1 MNWDMTITDL
11 FGFDWKD
18 QEKRSAG
25 KRPVPVWN
33 GKLPNVPANAILS
46 PALIPNAESARES
59 IHESDELAAKPIEDI
74 SQVMSKPIDDE
85 EFARL
90 VDAHYESLYR
100 FAVSLA
106 HSEADAR
113 DLVQD
118 TYARL
123 AQKGN
128 QLRSL
133 AKAKSWL
140 FTTLYRAYIDTHRH
154 QTRHPQVDLES
165 AEMELPV
172 SQAVAGEHL
181 DATMVQEAL
190 SKVDEVFRVP
200 LILFYLEQH
209 SYLEIAEI
217 LNIPPGTVMSRISRG
232 RAALRRMFDEKELVS
247 TAEHLGRRGVA

>member
-1 MNWDMTITDL
+1 MNWDMTMTDL
-11 FGFDWKD
+11 FGFDWKSQED
-18 QEKRSAG
+18 QPTRQ
-25 KRPVPVWN
+25 RPAPVWN
-33 GKLPNVPANAILS
+33 GKLPNVPASAILS
-46 PALIPNAESARES
+46 PAIIPNPEAT
-59 IHESDELAAKPIEDI
+59 HTSDELATRPIEDI

-106 HSEADAR
+106 HSDADAR

-118 TYARL
+118 TFARL
-123 AQKGN
+123 AQKGS

-154 QTRHPQVDLES
+154 HARHPQVDLES
-165 AEMELPV
+165 AELELPV

-190 SKVDEVFRVP
+190 SRVDEVFRVP

-217 LNIPPGTVMSRISRG
+217 LSIPVGTVMSRISRG
-232 RAALRRMFDEKELVS
+232 RAALRLMFDEKELVS
-247 TAEHLGRRGVA
+247 TTEHLGRRGVA

>member
-1 MNWDMTITDL
+1 MNWDLTMTNL
-11 FGFDWKD
+11 LGFEWKD
-18 QEKRSAG
+18 SQGSPSEGRRFPS
-25 KRPVPVWN
+25 WN
-33 GKLPNVPANAILS
+33 GRLPNAQAGAILS
-46 PALIPNAESARES
+46 QATIPETGSKAISG
-59 IHESDELAAKPIEDI
+59 ELAARSSEDA

-85 EFARL
+85 EFSRL

-123 AQKGN
+123 AQKGS
-128 QLRSL
+128 QLKSL
-133 AKAKSWL
+133 SKAKSWL

-154 QTRHPQVDLES
+154 QVRHPQVDLES
-165 AEMELPV
+165 AELELPV
-172 SQAVAGEHL
+172 SQPVAGEHL
-181 DATMVQEAL
+181 DATMVQDAL

-200 LILFYLEQH
+200 LILFYLDQH

-232 RAALRRMFDEKELVS
+232 RAALRRMFDEKELLSS
-247 TAEHLGRRGVA
+247 TEHMGRRGVA